1 VCYRALNATT
11 ERLLQAR
18 QRALS
23 KQLAHLLLEHFFNL
37 ADFLL
42 NGSGDSLVLTLGCQV
57 GVARDLPGIL
67 FDFAFQLSRLPWI

>member
-11 ERLLQAR
+11 ERLL
-18 QRALS
+18 
-23 KQLAHLLLEHFFNL
+23 KQDNMRCQKLAHLLLEHFFNL